1 MNEFLLILQI
11 IIIITIPL
19 ILIKFRTN
27 KFVSILG
34 TTGTAYL
41 IGLILAGIIFI
52 LNKFNLKISFNKDV
66 SEFGSHIAI
75 GIAIPL
81 LLFSTNLKSIKNLS
95 KKSLGSFLLLTASV
109 TVVSIIVGLL
119 FENKLSVSIK
129 LSGMAVGLYTGG
141 TPNLNA
147 IGNIL
152 GVDSTIIA
160 MSNLSDMIIG
170 GVFYMFLLLACKPLF
185 KNFLKQ
191 NNSNYYKNVVENTL
205 NVDVLETKN
214 ITKKPLI
221 ISILTSIV
229 IALLGAVIG
238 LIFWFLTGESGNM
251 ASYLVPSV
259 MITSTVLGLLGSA
272 SKKLRETKGNNLVG
286 HYLILVFSISLSM
299 YMDFSKL
306 TTTSIYIFLLF
317 SIITIGTFILH
328 LILSKVFHIDI
339 DCFMITLTA
348 GIYGPA
354 FIPAIAKQINNE
366 ELTAVGLICGSL
378 GYAIGTFLG
387 TLVGYFLI
395 LI

>member
-170 GVFYMFLLLACKPLF
+170 GLFYMFLLLACKPLF

-214 ITKKPLI
+214 ITKK
-221 ISILTSIV
+221 
-229 IALLGAVIG
+229 LL
-238 LIFWFLTGESGNM
+238 L
-251 ASYLVPSV
+251 
-259 MITSTVLGLLGSA
+259 
-272 SKKLRETKGNNLVG
+272 
-286 HYLILVFSISLSM
+286 
-299 YMDFSKL
+299 
-306 TTTSIYIFLLF
+306 
-317 SIITIGTFILH
+317 
-328 LILSKVFHIDI
+328 
-339 DCFMITLTA
+339 
-348 GIYGPA
+348 
-354 FIPAIAKQINNE
+354 
-366 ELTAVGLICGSL
+366 
-378 GYAIGTFLG
+378 
-387 TLVGYFLI
+387 
-395 LI
+395 